1 MHWGKEEQDCRRRE
15 RRRSVDLVGLAFR
28 GDGSRSVVSISDIS
42 FEGCRLTGGEFE
54 MKEGIRLVIP
64 ERGEMGARV
73 RWASKGKSGALF
85 TNDEKL
91 AASVPTHAAQR
102 DQAHGFAQLRQR
114 SRVRAQGSRRLTTR
128 HARRAKRRS

>member
-42 FEGCRLTGGEFE
+42 FEGCRLSGGEFE

-91 AASVPTHAAQR
+91 AASVPTHERNAIRRMGSLNYGSGRVFGRKEVAA
-102 DQAHGFAQLRQR
+102 
-114 SRVRAQGSRRLTTR
+114 
-128 HARRAKRRS
+128 